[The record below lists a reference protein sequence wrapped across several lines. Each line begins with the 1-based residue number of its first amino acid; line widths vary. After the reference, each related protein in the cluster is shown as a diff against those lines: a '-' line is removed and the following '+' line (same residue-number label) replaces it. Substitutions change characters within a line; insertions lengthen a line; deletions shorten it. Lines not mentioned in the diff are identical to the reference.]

1 MHTTRAT
8 SRKDSLASL
17 RRKALPLSLSLLL
30 CGALA
35 STPAQAGGGVGRTTT
50 PTGGVVIGGS
60 GSILQDGANVVIN
73 QASDKLVLNWQSFN
87 LGQDALVR
95 FNQPGTSAVA
105 LNRILDQNASQIFG
119 QISSNGQVFL
129 INTHGIIFGSTAQVN
144 VGGLVASTLDLTPT
158 DFLSNHFNLNAV
170 GGGAGIVNH
179 GTLAAAS
186 GGSISL
192 IGGSVANDG
201 VILANYGRINL
212 DGAEHAVLDFDGN
225 GLINVQ
231 ITGELKQRLDA
242 KAAVSNAGTL
252 QADGGTVV
260 LEAAAA
266 RDLFTN
272 LVNNS
277 GVIDAGAIS
286 HDGGVVRLVA
296 RGGDTVNSG
305 RIDATGAQGGSIQLL
320 SDRNVGVTGGSIDA
334 SGTYDGGDIR
344 VGGGWQGG
352 EGLQTADAVYVADDA
367 TLKADT
373 TRNGDGG
380 SVVVWGNH
388 VNNFY
393 GSISARGGA
402 NGGDGGRV
410 ETSSH
415 DGLNAQGHVDASAA
429 HGKMG
434 SWLLDPYSVTISSA
448 ADSKTSS
455 GPIYTPN
462 GNNSVVNAGGIGTAL
477 TGGTSVYVFTNTA
490 GGSQNGDITV
500 DAPITAS
507 GAGQLYLQAY
517 GSIYVNDNITAAA
530 GQSLDVHL
538 WANYAGT
545 GGANTYTKGSCTTAC
560 VVTIGDTAAATI
572 DTHGGLVDILTS
584 GAVRI
589 GNSTNTATIKA
600 TTLTIGSA
608 TNKVGSIREGT
619 NGSIAATTVN
629 ARSNSSITLANG
641 GNAIG
646 TANLYGGTTQITDS
660 TDLVLG
666 TVATGN
672 LTATTTGTLAFGG
685 GTINGNLT
693 ATSSGDISQS
703 GALTVTGT
711 SNFSAGTGLI
721 TLTQANNDFQDAV
734 SLSGGAAQIT
744 DKNAL
749 VLDAVSTDGLA
760 ATSTGALSL
769 GTGTV
774 SGNLAATS
782 NNGAITQAS
791 GGLAVTG
798 TSIIDAG
805 TGDVTLTDAGNDFS
819 GIVTLTGGTTQIAS
833 NGALSLGALDT
844 GDLTVDSGDVL
855 VFAGGN
861 VDGNLD
867 AAAAGNISQSGALDV
882 TGTSRFASGS
892 GTITLTQSANAFGGA
907 VSLTGG
913 AAQITSGGA
922 LTLGTLATTDLTA
935 TSTGA
940 LDLGQGTVDGA
951 LAATSNDGAITQDG
965 ALAVTGTSTLDA
977 GTGAITLAEGG
988 NIFTGAV
995 SATGSDVSLQSSGDL
1010 TVAALTSG
1018 TDGSVSLV
1026 AGGSLFLPTM
1036 AIDTGLGDLTLAAN
1050 GGSLGING
1058 NLSGAN
1064 VSLASSSGLTLAYDV
1079 IATGTLSLA
1088 SSTGAISQTAGT
1100 LDVGGTSA
1108 IDAAGDITLTG
1119 SANNFQDAVSL
1130 SGGDVQING
1139 AGALALGTLATGDL
1153 TVTSTGALT
1162 LGTGTVGGNLVATS
1176 GGAIDQASGGLAVSG
1191 TSSIDAGTHA
1201 ITLTDTGND
1210 FGGAV
1215 SLTGAAVAIT
1225 DSNALAL
1232 GTLATGALTVTSTGA
1247 LDLGQGTIGGGLSA
1261 TSNDG
1266 AISQSGGLTVSGSS
1280 DIDAGA
1286 GAITLDNAA
1295 NSFAGTVSL
1304 TGGATRLTSSGNLAL
1319 GTLATGDLTV
1329 VSAGTLGFAGGS
1341 VGGNLDATS
1350 TGAISQTGALDVSG
1364 TSSFDAGTG
1373 AITLTQAN
1381 NEFGGAVSLTGGTTQ
1396 IVDRNALVLGTLATG
1411 DLTATSHGT
1420 LNLGKGSIGGNLV
1433 AASNGGAITQATG
1446 GLAVGGSTAI
1456 NAGSGAI
1463 TLNDAA
1469 NDFVGSVNLTGGA
1482 TRITDANALSL
1493 GTLSTANLTAI
1504 SHGALNL
1511 GSGTVG
1517 GNLTAT
1523 SNDGAISQA
1532 GGLTV
1537 NGTSAISAGNAAIAL
1552 TAPGNDFIGAVSLSN
1567 SGANNVALDNGTNAL
1582 VLGTSNV
1589 GSGTLSLA
1597 GGGVSQVGGISQAVG
1612 AGAVTLTAGGGALV
1626 LGDAGNDFTGTVDAQ
1641 GTSVSLRTLG
1651 DLHIVGMDVATN
1663 GSLSL
1668 VAGGALD
1675 LASFGAINTGT
1686 GDLTLSAGAGLATS
1700 ADLSGHNVSLTGGT
1714 GLTLSG
1720 NVNASGTLYLGS
1732 TNAAISQTA
1741 GVLFVAGATTVDAGS
1756 GTVTLASI
1764 GNDFQGAVSLTGG
1777 ATQIV
1782 DANALT
1788 LGTLATGNLT
1798 ATSTGN
1804 LGLGKGTVAGTLQ
1817 ATSNGGAISQASGGL
1832 TVTGASTLD
1841 AGSGAITL
1849 ADGNNNFVG
1858 TVSLTGGTAQ
1868 ITDRNALSLGTLA
1881 TAGLTATSTGALD
1894 LGAGTINGNLVASS
1908 NGGAVTQT
1916 GALTIGGTSNID
1928 AGNGAI
1934 TLANVANDFGGAV
1947 SLAGGVTQ
1955 LVDAN
1960 ALTLGTLDTAALTVA
1975 STGALNLGNG
1985 TVAGNLSATSNGGA
1999 ISQSGALT
2007 VTGAS
2012 TLDAG
2017 AGAITLTKVS
2027 NNFVG
2032 AVTLIGGTTQIVD
2045 ENALTL
2051 AAFATGNLSASST
2064 GTLNLGNS
2072 SIGGNLS
2079 TSSNGGAIIQS
2090 GALSVAGT
2098 SAIDAGSGSITLTN
2112 ATNDFAG
2119 AVSLAGGATQIVD
2132 ANALTLGALATGTLA
2147 VSNTGALNLGSGF
2160 VGANLSANSH
2170 GGAISQG
2177 GALAVTGTS
2186 TIDAGSGT
2194 IILTNA
2200 SNDFTG
2206 AVSLIGGTSGIY
2218 DRNALTLGTLSTGA
2232 LSATSTGALNLGGG
2246 SVGGSLV
2253 ASSNGGA
2260 ISQSGALAVT
2270 GVSAINAGSG
2280 AITLTNATN
2289 DFTGALSLTGGTTR
2303 VTDANAL
2310 TLGTLA
2316 TGTLTA
2322 SNTGALNL
2330 GSGSIGGN
2338 LSATS
2343 NGGAISQTGAL
2354 AVTGTSAIDA
2364 GSSAVTLTNA
2374 SNNFVGAV
2382 SLVGGAAQIVD
2393 LNALTLGTLAT
2404 GNLDVTSTGNLG
2416 LGKGTV
2422 AGTLRATSNGGAIS
2436 QASGGLTVTGASTL
2450 DAGSGAITLADSN
2463 NEFGAVVNLGGN
2475 NVQITDRNDLS
2486 LGTLATGSLTAT
2498 STGALNLGAGSIGG
2512 NLVAVSNGGAITQSG
2527 ALTVSGTSNIDAGN
2541 GAITLTKAANDFS
2554 DAVSLAGGITQ
2565 LVDANALILGT
2576 LNTGTLTIA
2585 STGALNL
2592 GNGTVGGN
2600 LSATSNGGAI
2610 GQSGALIVTGGST
2623 LDAGTGSITLAN
2635 AGNDFQGTV
2644 GLTGAGL
2651 SVRDANDLTIG
2662 PLAAAAND
2670 DIRLVAGGS
2679 LVLPVS
2685 AIDTGTGDLV
2695 LAANGG
2701 TLGTKGTLSGANVSL
2716 SGRDGLTLAHDVTAT
2731 VRLTLNSAAG
2741 AVTQTAGV
2749 VTAATLTGSAFGN
2762 ATLGRA
2768 NAISALSSFSANGL
2782 LLRTKGGLTINGAV
2796 VGGGGGL
2803 DIGSGG
2809 LLKVAAG
2816 ISGDDITLQG
2826 AGISQSAGSIDAGTG
2841 QLELTSSAG
2850 IAQTGG
2856 SITAGTLIGD
2866 ATGGVSLAGAN
2877 RLDRLGSF
2885 DAANLSLTNAEDL
2898 VLVGPV
2904 TTSGAASLT
2913 IGGDLAINGTLAA
2926 ASTSLDVD
2934 GAISEGTSGNIVTGT
2949 LSGQAS
2955 GNVSL
2960 VRNNH
2965 VGALGNFAAANFAL
2979 TNAQALAVNGSL
2991 DVGAGSITLTTITSA
3006 LSVNSALN
3014 GGSIALDSA
3023 GNLVLGKAIKANT
3036 LSLKSAGSI
3045 SQTASGLI
3053 TAGTLSGQS
3062 AGATTLNQ
3070 ANAISTLGNFSAN
3083 VFSLTSTKALT
3094 VAGTVD
3100 GGASTAL
3107 ASGGNLRINGI
3118 VKGGATDIS
3127 GTGTISEGTSGNI
3140 VANTLTGKATG
3151 AVTLN
3156 GLNHIGT
3163 LGNFQAAGFSLY
3175 DAQNLR
3181 VSGTVDGGASTM
3193 LDIAGNLVIGGAI
3206 EGTST
3211 RLNVAGA
3218 LSENGGGRIVAD
3230 ALVGHVTGSASLTG
3244 NNAVGSLGNLD
3255 AAGLSFTNTNA
3266 LTIAGTVDGGASTT
3280 LTTKAGGLTIDGA
3293 LAGSATTLHIA
3304 GSIDQSGQSR
3314 ITAGTL
3320 TGEAGSDVALDGDN
3334 RVDKL
3339 GGFSAN
3345 EFRFSNG
3352 KALEVAGALTA
3363 NGGAI
3368 ELSTG
3373 AGELAVNASVTG
3385 DTIALGSAGDLAL
3398 AQGIHG
3404 GRVTLASGGTI
3415 SQSAGG
3421 IITADSLSGHS
3432 AGSTTLDQANAIGAL
3447 DGFSAS
3453 GLTIT
3458 TKRALTVTGT
3468 VDGGGSTTLT
3478 TGGNLAI
3485 NGSLTGDTTTL
3496 AVTGNISEGSPGSIT
3511 AHTLTGQASG
3521 AVALTGAN
3529 RLDTLGEF
3537 SADGFTLTNGPSL
3550 TVTGPVDGGAS
3561 VNLTTTRGDLLINGK
3576 VSGRATRLVSAGAIT
3591 EGQGGSIVA
3600 DTLSGQAGGYTQ
3612 LGTASSPLA
3621 NYIGTLGGF
3630 SSTAGF
3636 SLTNAQTLTLASVGG
3651 STYTVDA
3658 GTSSLYLGVTGGDLL
3673 QIGTTWLYDGEGTFA
3688 STGRIGTSDAPIYVT
3703 GTGPQAVAFVGLPP
3717 AYFYAVNSAG
3727 NLLPLTGGDSVNVP
3741 TSLFTSRAQNANN
3754 HTDVYIDP
3762 SVISANYRSFGIV
3775 PSGILLPADQQACD
3789 PEMEECDE

>member
-17 RRKALPLSLSLLL
+17 RRKTLPLSLSLLL

-73 QASDKLVLNWQSFN
+73 QASNKLVLNWQSFN
-87 LGQDALVR
+87 LGQDATVR
-95 FNQPGTSAVA
+95 FNQPGASAVA
-105 LNRILDQNASQIFG
+105 LNRILDQNPSQIFG

-158 DFLSNHFNLNAV
+158 DFLSHHFNLNAV

-260 LEAAAA
+260 LEASAA

-305 RIDATGAQGGSIQLL
+305 RIDATGTHGGSIQLL
-320 SDRNVGVTGGSIDA
+320 SDRNVGVTGGNIDA
-334 SGTYDGGDIR
+334 SGTYGGGDIR

-352 EGLQTADAVYVADDA
+352 EGLQTANAVYVADDA
-367 TLKADT
+367 TLKADA
-373 TRNGDGG
+373 TRNGNGG
-380 SVVVWGNH
+380 SVVVWGDH
-388 VNNFY
+388 ANNFY

-402 NGGDGGRV
+402 SGGDGGRV

-415 DGLNAQGHVDASAA
+415 DGLNAQGLVDASAA
-429 HGKMG
+429 HGEMG

-448 ADSKTSS
+448 ADSRTSS
-455 GPIYTPN
+455 GPIYTPS

-500 DAPITAS
+500 AAPITAS

-589 GNSTNTATIKA
+589 GNSTNTAVIKA

-749 VLDAVSTDGLA
+749 VLDAVNTDGLA
-760 ATSTGALSL
+760 ATSTGALTL

-774 SGNLAATS
+774 SGNLTSTS
-782 NNGAITQAS
+782 NDGAITQAS
-791 GGLAVTG
+791 GGLAITG
-798 TSIIDAG
+798 TSMIDAG
-805 TGDVTLTDAGNDFS
+805 TGGVTLTDAANDFT
-819 GIVTLTGGTTQIAS
+819 GVVALTGGTTQITS
-833 NGALSLGALDT
+833 SGALSLGALDT

-855 VFAGGN
+855 VFAGGS
-861 VDGNLD
+861 VGGNLD
-867 AAAAGNISQSGALDV
+867 AAAAGNISQSGALDIA
-882 TGTSRFASGS
+882 GTSRFASGS
-892 GTITLTQSANAFGGA
+892 GTITLTQSANTFGGA

-913 AAQITSGGA
+913 ATRITSGGT
-922 LTLGTLATTDLTA
+922 LTLGTLATADLTA
-935 TSTGA
+935 TSAGA
-940 LDLGQGTVDGA
+940 LDLGQGTVGGA
-951 LAATSNDGAITQDG
+951 LAATSNGGAITQDG
-965 ALAVTGTSTLDA
+965 ALAVTGISTLNA
-977 GTGAITLAEGG
+977 GAGAITLADGG

-1018 TDGSVSLV
+1018 ADGSVSLV

-1036 AIDTGLGDLTLAAN
+1036 AIDTGLGNLTLAAN
-1050 GGSLGING
+1050 GGTLGING
-1058 NLSGAN
+1058 NLSGAD
-1064 VSLASSSGLTLAYDV
+1064 VSLASSTGLTLAYD
-1079 IATGTLSLA
+1079 IAATGTLSLA
-1088 SSTGAISQTAGT
+1088 SSAGAISQTAGT
-1100 LDVGGTSA
+1100 LIVGGTSS

-1119 SANNFQDAVSL
+1119 IANDFQGAVSL
-1130 SGGDVQING
+1130 SGGSVQISD
-1139 AGALALGTLATGDL
+1139 ASALTLGTLATGDL

-1162 LGTGTVGGNLVATS
+1162 LGTGTVGGNLAATS

-1191 TSSIDAGTHA
+1191 TSSIDAGANA
-1201 ITLTDTGND
+1201 ITLTDTAND

-1215 SLTGAAVAIT
+1215 SLTGGTVAIT

-1266 AISQSGGLTVSGSS
+1266 AISQSGGLTVSGAS
-1280 DIDAGA
+1280 DIDAGT
-1286 GAITLDNAA
+1286 GTITLDNSA

-1304 TGGATRLTSSGNLAL
+1304 AGGDTRITNSGNLVL
-1319 GTLATGDLTV
+1319 GTLDTGDLTV
-1329 VSAGTLGFAGGS
+1329 VSAGTLGFAGGT
-1341 VGGNLDATS
+1341 VGGNLVATS
-1350 TGAISQTGALDVSG
+1350 TGDISQTGALDVSG

-1381 NEFGGAVSLTGGTTQ
+1381 NDFGGAVSLTGGNAQ

-1411 DLTATSHGT
+1411 GLTATSHGA

-1433 AASNGGAITQATG
+1433 AASNGGAITQAIG
-1446 GLAVGGSTAI
+1446 GLAISGSTTI
-1456 NAGSGAI
+1456 NGGSGAI

-1482 TRITDANALSL
+1482 TRITDANGLTL
-1493 GTLSTANLTAI
+1493 GTLSTANLTAV

-1511 GSGTVG
+1511 GSGTVTG
-1517 GNLTAT
+1517 SLTAT

-1537 NGTSAISAGNAAIAL
+1537 NGTSAIDAGNAAIAL
-1552 TAPGNDFIGAVSLSN
+1552 TGPGNDFIGAVSLFN
-1567 SGANNVALDNGTNAL
+1567 NGANNVALDNGTNAL

-1597 GGGVSQVGGISQAVG
+1597 GGGISQVGGISQAAG

-1626 LGDAGNDFTGTVDAQ
+1626 LGDAGNDFTGPVDAQ

-1675 LASFGAINTGT
+1675 LASFGAIDTGT

-1732 TNAAISQTA
+1732 INAAINQTA
-1741 GVLFVAGATTVDAGS
+1741 GVLFAAGATTVDAGS
-1756 GTVTLASI
+1756 GTVTLASA

-1798 ATSTGN
+1798 ATSTGS
-1804 LGLGKGTVAGTLQ
+1804 LSLGKGTVAGTLQ
-1817 ATSNGGAISQASGGL
+1817 GTSNGGAISQASGGL

-1849 ADGNNNFVG
+1849 ADANNNFVG
-1858 TVSLTGGTAQ
+1858 TVSLTGGTTQ

-1881 TAGLTATSTGALD
+1881 TAGLTATSSGALD

-1916 GALTIGGTSNID
+1916 GALAISGTSNID

-1934 TLANVANDFGGAV
+1934 TLTNVVNDFNGAV

-1955 LVDAN
+1955 LTDAN
-1960 ALTLGTLDTAALTVA
+1960 ALTLGTLDTAALTVT
-1975 STGALNLGNG
+1975 STGALDLGNG
-1985 TVAGNLSATSNGGA
+1985 TIAGNLSATSNGGA

-2007 VTGAS
+2007 VTGDS
-2012 TLDAG
+2012 TLDA
-2017 AGAITLTKVS
+2017 
-2027 NNFVG
+2027 
-2032 AVTLIGGTTQIVD
+2032 D
-2045 ENALTL
+2045 
-2051 AAFATGNLSASST
+2051 
-2064 GTLNLGNS
+2064 
-2072 SIGGNLS
+2072 
-2079 TSSNGGAIIQS
+2079 
-2090 GALSVAGT
+2090 
-2098 SAIDAGSGSITLTN
+2098 
-2112 ATNDFAG
+2112 
-2119 AVSLAGGATQIVD
+2119 
-2132 ANALTLGALATGTLA
+2132 
-2147 VSNTGALNLGSGF
+2147 
-2160 VGANLSANSH
+2160 
-2170 GGAISQG
+2170 
-2177 GALAVTGTS
+2177 
-2186 TIDAGSGT
+2186 
-2194 IILTNA
+2194 
-2200 SNDFTG
+2200 
-2206 AVSLIGGTSGIY
+2206 
-2218 DRNALTLGTLSTGA
+2218 
-2232 LSATSTGALNLGGG
+2232 
-2246 SVGGSLV
+2246 
-2253 ASSNGGA
+2253 
-2260 ISQSGALAVT
+2260 
-2270 GVSAINAGSG
+2270 
-2280 AITLTNATN
+2280 
-2289 DFTGALSLTGGTTR
+2289 
-2303 VTDANAL
+2303 
-2310 TLGTLA
+2310 
-2316 TGTLTA
+2316 
-2322 SNTGALNL
+2322 
-2330 GSGSIGGN
+2330 
-2338 LSATS
+2338 
-2343 NGGAISQTGAL
+2343 
-2354 AVTGTSAIDA
+2354 
-2364 GSSAVTLTNA
+2364 
-2374 SNNFVGAV
+2374 
-2382 SLVGGAAQIVD
+2382 
-2393 LNALTLGTLAT
+2393 
-2404 GNLDVTSTGNLG
+2404 
-2416 LGKGTV
+2416 
-2422 AGTLRATSNGGAIS
+2422 
-2436 QASGGLTVTGASTL
+2436 
-2450 DAGSGAITLADSN
+2450 
-2463 NEFGAVVNLGGN
+2463 
-2475 NVQITDRNDLS
+2475 
-2486 LGTLATGSLTAT
+2486 
-2498 STGALNLGAGSIGG
+2498 
-2512 NLVAVSNGGAITQSG
+2512 
-2527 ALTVSGTSNIDAGN
+2527 
-2541 GAITLTKAANDFS
+2541 
-2554 DAVSLAGGITQ
+2554 
-2565 LVDANALILGT
+2565 
-2576 LNTGTLTIA
+2576 
-2585 STGALNL
+2585 
-2592 GNGTVGGN
+2592 
-2600 LSATSNGGAI
+2600 
-2610 GQSGALIVTGGST
+2610 
-2623 LDAGTGSITLAN
+2623 TGSITLAN
-2635 AGNDFQGTV
+2635 AGNDFQGSV

-2662 PLAAAAND
+2662 TLAAAANTD
-2670 DIRLVAGGS
+2670 VSLVAGGS
-2679 LVLPVS
+2679 LVLATS

-2701 TLGTKGTLSGANVSL
+2701 TLDTQGTLSGANVSL
-2716 SGRDGLTLAHDVTAT
+2716 SGRDGMTLAHDVNAT
-2731 VRLTLNSAAG
+2731 GTLTLVSAAG
-2741 AVTQTAGV
+2741 DITQTAGV
-2749 VTAATLTGSAFGN
+2749 LTAATLTGSAFGH
-2762 ATLGRA
+2762 ATLGQT
-2768 NAISALSSFSANGL
+2768 NAIAALGSFSADGF
-2782 LLRTKGGLTINGAV
+2782 LLRTAGDLTVTGAV
-2796 VGGGGGL
+2796 AGGAGGV

-2809 LLKVAAG
+2809 LLNVAAG
-2816 ISGDDITLQG
+2816 ISGGDIALQGVGISQG
-2826 AGISQSAGSIDAGTG
+2826 AGNIDAGTG
-2841 QLELTSSAG
+2841 QVELTSSAD
-2850 IAQTGG
+2850 ITQTGG
-2856 SITAGTLIGD
+2856 SITAGTLTGS
-2866 ATGGVSLAGAN
+2866 ATGNVALAGTN
-2877 RLDRLGSF
+2877 YLDNLGSF
-2885 DAANLSLTNAEDL
+2885 SAASLALTNAQDL
-2898 VLVGPV
+2898 ALVGTV
-2904 TTSGAASLT
+2904 TTGGATSLT
-2913 IGGDLAINGTLAA
+2913 IGGDLAINGTLDA

-2934 GAISEGTSGNIVTGT
+2934 GAISEGASGNIVTGT
-2949 LSGQAS
+2949 LSGQAGGS
-2955 GNVSL
+2955 VSL
-2960 VRNNH
+2960 TRSNH
-2965 VGALGNFAAANFAL
+2965 VGTLGNFTAANFAL
-2979 TNAQALAVNGSL
+2979 TNGQALAVNGSL
-2991 DVGAGSITLTTITSA
+2991 NVGTGSIALTTTTGALNMNSA
-3006 LSVNSALN
+3006 LS

-3023 GNLVLGKAIKANT
+3023 ANLVLGKAINANT

-3045 SQTASGLI
+3045 SQTATGLI

-3062 AGATTLNQ
+3062 VGATTLNQ
-3070 ANAISTLGNFSAN
+3070 ANAISTLGNFSADS
-3083 VFSLTSTKALT
+3083 FSLTSTSALT

-3107 ASGGNLRINGI
+3107 AAGGNLRINGT
-3118 VKGGATDIS
+3118 VKGDDTKLSAG
-3127 GTGTISEGTSGNI
+3127 GTISEGASGNV
-3140 VANTLTGKATG
+3140 VADTLTGQAGG

-3156 GLNHIGT
+3156 GANHIGT

-3181 VSGTVDGGASTM
+3181 VSGTVDGGASTT
-3193 LDIAGNLVIGGAI
+3193 LDTGGNLVISGTVK
-3206 EGTST
+3206 GTST
-3211 RLNVAGA
+3211 RLNVTGA
-3218 LSENGGGRIVAD
+3218 LSESGSGRIVAD
-3230 ALVGHVTGSASLTG
+3230 SLAGHVIGSASLGG

-3255 AAGLSFTNTNA
+3255 ATGLSFTNIKA

-3280 LTTKAGGLTIDGA
+3280 LTTKVGGLTINGT
-3293 LAGSATTLHIA
+3293 LGGTTTTLDVA
-3304 GSIDQSGQSR
+3304 GGIDQSNHGR

-3320 TGEAGSDVALDGDN
+3320 TGQAGGDVALDGDN
-3334 RVDKL
+3334 RVSIL
-3339 GGFSAN
+3339 GSFGARDFA
-3345 EFRFSNG
+3345 FSNG
-3352 KALEVAGALTA
+3352 KALSVNGPLTA
-3363 NGGAI
+3363 SGGDISLATTSGK
-3368 ELSTG
+3368 LSLNTALSG
-3373 AGELAVNASVTG
+3373 N
-3385 DTIALGSAGDLAL
+3385 TIALESAGDLAL

-3404 GRVTLASGGTI
+3404 GAVTLASGGEI
-3415 SQSAGG
+3415 SQTAGG

-3432 AGSTTLDQANAIGAL
+3432 AGSTTLDQANAIDSLA
-3447 DGFSAS
+3447 GFSAS

-3468 VDGGGSTTLT
+3468 VDGGGSATLT

-3496 AVTGNISEGSPGSIT
+3496 AVTGNISEGSAGSIT

-3537 SADGFTLTNGPSL
+3537 RSAGFALSNGPSL
-3550 TVTGPVDGGAS
+3550 TVTGPLDGGAI
-3561 VNLTTTRGDLLINGK
+3561 VNLTTTRGDLLINGQ
-3576 VSGRATRLVSAGAIT
+3576 VSGKATRLVSSGAIT

-3612 LGTASSPLA
+3612 LGTANSPLA

-3636 SLTNAQTLTLASVGG
+3636 SLTNAQTLALASVGG